1 MPLERLK
8 KKKKNVTLTVKLTLT
23 GLKSKVSE

>member
-1 MPLERLK
+1 MPLERL